1 MSRPIDGDGT
11 INVSTG
17 RPGRDH
23 APAVAEPPAR
33 PISPGSATVAITATN
48 TGRDQAHNIVC
59 ANVTSATHLFRTR
72 AELPVVDVIVFP
84 LPE

>member
-48 TGRDQAHNIVC
+48 TRRDQARNIIC
-59 ANVTSATHLFRTR
+59 ANVTTATHLFSTR